1 MSKSLN
7 NIHLIGNTGRDPEI
21 RATSSG
27 TRVANLSLATTD
39 GWGDREKTN
48 WHRLVVFGKLV
59 DVVEQYVRK
68 GDRIYVSGRME
79 YDSYERD
86 GQTIPTAEVVVDQLI
101 MLGGSKDRE
110 AVATPST
117 PITEPSD
124 DLPF

>member
-59 DVVEQYVRK
+59 DVVEQYVKK

-101 MLGGSKDRE
+101 MLGSKDRE
-110 AVATPST
+110 PVATPST